1 MATLIITIVA
11 IVLALALALV
21 TIYYGST
28 AWTKA
33 SDNAVA
39 ASYLTGAQQIEG
51 AVKLYTVEHT
61 GMKPGSLDD
70 LKNGNYLRSNLEG
83 TWSISG
89 DYVVSKTLTDAQCLK
104 VDQKLGLTSTPAC
117 DDPTYKGQPV
127 CCTTD
132 SD

>member
-1 MATLIITIVA
+1 MATLIITITA
-11 IVLALALALV
+11 IILALALALV
-21 TIYYGST
+21 AVYYGGA
-28 AWTKA
+28 AWTGA

-39 ASYLTGAQQIEG
+39 AQYLTGAQQIEG

-70 LKNGNYLRSNLEG
+70 LKNGNYLRSNLDG

-104 VDQKLGLTSTPAC
+104 VDQKLGLTTTPTC
-117 DDPTYKGQPV
+117 DDPAYAGQPV

-132 SD
+132 DN